1 MVPPVADQVQVLSV
15 VVPVTVQVKLCVA
28 PWATVVLFGLT
39 VTADTT
45 GGAAVTVTVAVA
57 GVLLEPVTVQVKL
70 CVPFTWTLGIL
81 GLTATATAGT
91 VTVAVSLL
99 VWSA

>member
-1 MVPPVADQVQVLSV
+1 MPPVADQVQVLSV

-45 GGAAVTVTVAVA
+45 GGAAVTVTVTTVMDFQLTVPWPLLPD
-57 GVLLEPVTVQVKL
+57 GV
-70 CVPFTWTLGIL
+70 WNI
-81 GLTATATAGT
+81 GT
-91 VTVAVSLL
+91 TESF
-99 VWSA
+99 SIMQGR